1 MFFPSPLSLSSLFSL
16 PSFLPSLSPASKC
29 PPNRAQRFGRAVF
42 SPSRGER
49 HLQPPDTFSRARS
62 RKHYIMA
69 LMQQGASALI
79 RQIITF
85 SQHGGDGAKCR
96 RQQTAFR
103 HISCSWTKVKGRQ
116 IGSWG
121 DQNSYFR
128 SFGGARSRRIGSL

>member
-16 PSFLPSLSPASKC
+16 PSFLPLFPPPRSA

-96 RQQTAFR
+96 RQLTATKHRFGTSAVAGPR
-103 HISCSWTKVKGRQ
+103 SKEDRSGHGVIKTVISGRLVEP
-116 IGSWG
+116 
-121 DQNSYFR
+121 
-128 SFGGARSRRIGSL
+128 GAGV